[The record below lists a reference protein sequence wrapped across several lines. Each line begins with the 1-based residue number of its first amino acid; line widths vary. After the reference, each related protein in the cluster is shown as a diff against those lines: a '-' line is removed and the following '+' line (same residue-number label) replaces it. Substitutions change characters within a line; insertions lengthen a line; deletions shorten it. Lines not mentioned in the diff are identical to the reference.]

1 MDFQHIL
8 YQPGKVARIIFNRPQ
23 CLNAQ
28 GFLLLEETD
37 RAFKLAEGDKE
48 CGAIVLSGEGR
59 AFSAGHDIS
68 TEEDRQYR
76 EAHGY
81 SDPAGKDGYK
91 TFHDMRD
98 FYVEKTLAWR
108 NSPKPTVAMVHGYC
122 IYGGWMLAA
131 AMDVILA
138 AEDCL
143 FLPGMVEYFSAP
155 WDLGPRKAK
164 EILLEHRFMTAAEA
178 LEYGFVNRV
187 FPTERLEEETLAYA
201 DRVADNHLAHPS
213 WTRMIK
219 TSINHM
225 QDAMGFT
232 SEIEAAYSN
241 FCLMISLLAEE
252 LPSPDEGGFAR
263 TDVAKRNFA
272 SSEPWLEQVGL
283 RHFGKRSTP
292 R

>member
-1 MDFQHIL
+1 MEFKHIV
-8 YQPGKVARIIFNRPQ
+8 YEPGKIARIILNRPQ

-37 RAFKLAEGDKE
+37 QAFKLAEADQA
-48 CGAIVLSGEGR
+48 CGAIVLSGAGR
-59 AFSAGHDIS
+59 AFSAGHDIG
-68 TEEDRQYR
+68 TEEDWQYR

-81 SDPAGKDGYK
+81 SNPLGEDRYPK
-91 TFHDMRD
+91 FQDMRN

-122 IYGGWMLAA
+122 IFGGWMLAA
-131 AMDVILA
+131 AMDVVFA
-138 AEDCL
+138 AEDSL

-164 EILLEHRFMTAAEA
+164 EILLEHRFMTATEA

-187 FPTERLEEETLAYA
+187 FPAEKLEEETIAYA
-201 DRVADNHLAHPS
+201 DRVADNHLSDPF

-219 TSINHM
+219 VSINHM

-232 SEIEAAYSN
+232 SEIEGCYNN
-241 FCLMISLLAEE
+241 FCLMVGLHAGELAA
-252 LPSPDEGGFAR
+252 PDRGGFAR
-263 TDVAKRNFA
+263 TDVAKRNFER
-272 SSEPWLEQVGL
+272 SEPWLEKAGL
-283 RHFGKRSTP
+283 RHFKSSK
-292 R
+292 